1 MATTFEK
8 LSSNKVK
15 LSFVVPAEKFDEG
28 IQTAYRKMVKKIAIP
43 GFRKGKAPMKVIENY
58 YGEGV
63 FYEDAFDAIFPEIYQ
78 AAIEEHGFTPV
89 DRPDLDVEQMEK
101 GKDLIFTIEVFVRP
115 DVELGAYKVQLF
127 KPYFNQESVDKAH
140 AHGIKCN
147 VFWSDDPE
155 EAKQFLDMGIDCI
168 LTNDYNLVSQVLKK

>member
-28 IQTAYRKMVKKIAIP
+28 IQTAYRKMVKKVSIP

-78 AAIEEHGFTPV
+78 AALTEHNVQVV
-89 DRPDLDVEQMEK
+89 DRPELDIEQI
-101 GKDLIFTIEVFVRP
+101 G
-115 DVELGAYKVQLF
+115 
-127 KPYFNQESVDKAH
+127 
-140 AHGIKCN
+140 
-147 VFWSDDPE
+147 
-155 EAKQFLDMGIDCI
+155 
-168 LTNDYNLVSQVLKK
+168 